1 MGSPQ
6 LSSVD
11 VPMLLDQPLDRVIS
25 YPINLGGEPLEVTCL
40 SMGNPQTVI
49 FVPEL
54 DAIDLEELGPLI
66 EHHPV
71 FPDRTNVEFVEVLD
85 RSTVRIRMGGRGGG
99 HALSS
104 GTGSCATAVAGALK
118 GPPHRTVTAH
128 TEGGALRVEWRAD
141 GNIALIGP
149 AEVIYSGRWLRG

>member
-40 SMGNPQTVI
+40 SMGNPQSVI

-54 DAIDLEELGPLI
+54 DEIELEELGPLI

-71 FPDRTNVEFVEVLD
+71 FPDRTNVEFAEVLD
-85 RSTVRIRMGGRGGG
+85 RSRLRIRIWERGAG
-99 HALSS
+99 HTMSS
-104 GTGSCATAVAGALK
+104 GTGSCAAAVAGALNLLTD
-118 GPPHRTVTAH
+118 RVVTVH
-128 TEGGALRVEWRAD
+128 TEGGDFRVDWRED
-141 GNIALIGP
+141 GNVKLTGP
-149 AEVIYSGRWLRG
+149 AEVVYQGRWLRA

>member
-54 DAIDLEELGPLI
+54 EAVDFEELGPLI

-71 FPDRTNVEFVEVLD
+71 FPDRTNVEFVEVVN
-85 RSTVRIRMGGRGGG
+85 RSTLRIRIWERGAG
-99 HALSS
+99 HTLSS
-104 GTGSCATAVAGALK
+104 GTGSCASAGPSPLSGRTERAVPGRTGGGDWPGVGRRDGAGAL
-118 GPPHRTVTAH
+118 P
-128 TEGGALRVEWRAD
+128 
-141 GNIALIGP
+141 GP
-149 AEVIYSGRWLRG
+149 AEVIYEGRWLRG